1 MFDTVFKKLQA
12 KRSKLFVS
20 WDDRF
25 SDTQELFHSALQS
38 NDWSFTKSFSSIAKK
53 NVQVAL
59 DFRNMLESSR
69 DFNANEE
76 SICLILHGSTAHG
89 KGRTAP
95 NIDHKICYG
104 TSPQMITTVIPK
116 CRDDVDL
123 ILIVNRPKRFEK
135 PVRDFVHSYY
145 QNGID
150 ITVNL
155 LSWTVFWKDL
165 SNAGSPAI
173 RRIVMYNYPVFLIG
187 HEYYTSIIEKARS
200 FETWLD
206 VPHELDFRL
215 LMKLAETL
223 SAQNMSGYT
232 FSTPQLLE
240 LFPTFYMAGK
250 DNIHIGFPEKRI
262 KIKGQTH

>member
-1 MFDTVFKKLQA
+1 MFNTVFQQLQA
-12 KRSKLFVS
+12 KRSKLVVS
-20 WDDRF
+20 WNNRF
-25 SDTQELFHSALQS
+25 SQTHKLFQDALQS

-59 DFRNMLESSR
+59 EFRNMLKTSR
-69 DFNANEE
+69 DFNVREE
-76 SICLILHGSTAHG
+76 STCLILHGSTAHG

-95 NIDHKICYG
+95 NIDHRIYPG
-104 TSPQMITTVIPK
+104 ANPQMKTTVIPN

-123 ILIVNRPKRFEK
+123 ILLVNRPKRFEK
-135 PVRDFVHSYY
+135 PVRDFVNNYHRI
-145 QNGID
+145 GID
-150 ITVNL
+150 ITINL
-155 LSWTVFWKDL
+155 VSWTDFWHDL
-165 SNAGSPAI
+165 HDSGSPAI

-187 HEYYTSIIEKARS
+187 QEFYTSIMKKARA

-223 SAQNMSGYT
+223 SVENISEYT
-232 FSTPQLLE
+232 FSTPELLE
-240 LFPTFYMAGK
+240 LFPTFYLAGK
-250 DNIHIGFPEKRI
+250 DNIHIGFPGKRI

>member
-12 KRSKLFVS
+12 KRSKLLVS
-20 WDDRF
+20 WNARF
-25 SDTQELFHSALQS
+25 SETHDLFHNALTS

-59 DFRNMLESSR
+59 DFRSMLETEL
-69 DFNANEE
+69 DFNANKE
-76 SICLILHGSTAHG
+76 SMCLILHGSTAHG

-95 NIDHKICYG
+95 NIDHRICHG
-104 TSPQMITTVIPK
+104 SNPQMVTTVIPK

-123 ILIVNRPKRFEK
+123 ILIVNRPKLFEK
-135 PVRDFVHSYY
+135 PVRDFVNNYHRI
-145 QNGID
+145 GID
-150 ITVNL
+150 ITINL
-155 LSWTVFWKDL
+155 VSWTDFWHDL
-165 SNAGSPAI
+165 NDSGSPAI

-187 HEYYTSIIEKARS
+187 QEYYTSIMEKARA
-200 FETWLD
+200 FESWLD

-223 SAQNMSGYT
+223 SAENMSEYT

-240 LFPTFYMAGK
+240 LFPTFYLVGK
-250 DNIHIGFPEKRI
+250 GNIHIGFPKNRI

>member
-12 KRSKLFVS
+12 KRSKLAAS
-20 WDDRF
+20 WNARF
-25 SDTQELFHSALQS
+25 SETHDLFHNALTS
-38 NDWSFTKSFSSIAKK
+38 NDWSITKSFSSIAKK

-59 DFRNMLESSR
+59 DFRTMLETAS

-76 SICLILHGSTAHG
+76 STCLILHGSTAHG

-95 NIDHKICYG
+95 NIEHKICHG
-104 TSPQMITTVIPK
+104 ASPQMTTAVIPN

-123 ILIVNRPKRFEK
+123 ILIVNRPKLFEK

-145 QNGID
+145 HNGID

-155 LSWTVFWKDL
+155 LSWTDFWKDL

-173 RRIVMYNYPVFLIG
+173 RRIVMYNYPVYLIG
-187 HEYYTSIIEKARS
+187 QEYCTSIIENARA

-240 LFPTFYMAGK
+240 LFPTFYLAGK
-250 DNIHIGFPEKRI
+250 DKIHIGFPKKRI

>member
-1 MFDTVFKKLQA
+1 MFDTVFQKLQA
-12 KRSKLFVS
+12 KRSKLVVS
-20 WDDRF
+20 WNDRF
-25 SDTQELFHSALQS
+25 SQTHKLFQDALQS

-59 DFRNMLESSR
+59 EFRSMLKTSL
-69 DFNANEE
+69 DFNTNEE
-76 SICLILHGSTAHG
+76 SMCLILHGSTAHG

-95 NIDHKICYG
+95 NIDHKICPG
-104 TSPQMITTVIPK
+104 ANPQMITTVIPK

-123 ILIVNRPKRFEK
+123 ILLVNRPKLFEK
-135 PVRDFVHSYY
+135 SVRDFVNYY
-145 QNGID
+145 HHNGID
-150 ITVNL
+150 ITINL
-155 LSWTVFWKDL
+155 VAWTDFWDEL
-165 SNAGSPAI
+165 QNAGSPAI
-173 RRIVMYNYPVFLIG
+173 RRIFMYNYPVFLIG
-187 HEYYTSIIEKARS
+187 QEYCTSIMEKARA

-206 VPHELDFRL
+206 LPHELDFRL

-240 LFPTFYMAGK
+240 LFPTFYLAGR
-250 DNIHIGFPEKRI
+250 DNIHIGFPKNRI

>member
-1 MFDTVFKKLQA
+1 MFDTVFQKLQA
-12 KRSKLFVS
+12 KRSKLVVS

-25 SDTQELFHSALQS
+25 SQTHKLFQDALLS
-38 NDWSFTKSFSSIAKK
+38 NDWNFTKSFSSITQK

-59 DFRNMLESSR
+59 DFRNMLESSL
-69 DFNANEE
+69 DFNAHEQ
-76 SICLILHGSTAHG
+76 SMCLILHGSTAHG

-95 NIDHKICYG
+95 NIDHRICPG
-104 TSPQMITTVIPK
+104 SNPQMITTVIPK

-123 ILIVNRPKRFEK
+123 ILLVNHPKLFEK
-135 PVRDFVHSYY
+135 PVRDFVNRYH
-145 QNGID
+145 QIGID

-155 LSWTVFWKDL
+155 VSWTDFWEDL
-165 SNAGSPAI
+165 RNVGSPAI
-173 RRIVMYNYPVFLIG
+173 RRIVMYNYPVYLIG
-187 HEYYTSIIEKARS
+187 QEYRTSILEKARS

-215 LMKLAETL
+215 LMKLADTL
-223 SAQNMSGYT
+223 SADNMSEYT

-240 LFPTFYMAGK
+240 LFPTFYLAGK
-250 DNIHIGFPEKRI
+250 NKIHIGFPKKRI

>member
-1 MFDTVFKKLQA
+1 MFDTVFKKLHA
-12 KRSKLFVS
+12 KRSKLLAS
-20 WDDRF
+20 WNARF
-25 SDTQELFHSALQS
+25 SETHDLFHNALTS

-59 DFRNMLESSR
+59 DFRNMLETAT
-69 DFNANEE
+69 DFNVNEE
-76 SICLILHGSTAHG
+76 SACLILHGSTAHG

-95 NIDHKICYG
+95 NIDHRIYPG
-104 TSPQMITTVIPK
+104 ANPQMKTTVIPN

-123 ILIVNRPKRFEK
+123 ILMVNRPKLFEK
-135 PVRDFVHSYY
+135 PVRDFVYRNHH
-145 QNGID
+145 NGID

-155 LSWTVFWKDL
+155 VAWSVLWDEL
-165 SNAGSPAI
+165 RNAGSPAI
-173 RRIVMYNYPVFLIG
+173 RRIFLYNYPVFLIG
-187 HEYYTSIIEKARS
+187 QEYYTSIMEKARA
-200 FETWLD
+200 FESWLD

-223 SAQNMSGYT
+223 SAENMSEYT

-240 LFPTFYMAGK
+240 LFPTFYLAGRG
-250 DNIHIGFPEKRI
+250 NIHIGFPEKRI